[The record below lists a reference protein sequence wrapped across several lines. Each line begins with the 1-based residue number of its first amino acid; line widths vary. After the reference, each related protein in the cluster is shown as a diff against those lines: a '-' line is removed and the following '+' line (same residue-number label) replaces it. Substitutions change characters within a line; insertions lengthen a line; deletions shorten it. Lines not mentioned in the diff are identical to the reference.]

1 MEMMGSPL
9 PNSLL
14 VRTFNRRQP
23 IEQVR
28 KYLFYYLVNYLLC
41 ISLIRRGEFF
51 PIDGGTS
58 SFVKVGIDHG

>member
-9 PNSLL
+9 QNSIL

-51 PIDGGTS
+51 PTDGGTS